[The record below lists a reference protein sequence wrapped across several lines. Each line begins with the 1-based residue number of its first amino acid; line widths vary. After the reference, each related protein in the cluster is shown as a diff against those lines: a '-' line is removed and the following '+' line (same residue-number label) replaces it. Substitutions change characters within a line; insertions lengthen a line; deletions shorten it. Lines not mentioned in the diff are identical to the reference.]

1 MFDNVARSTSYT
13 GPDTA
18 ETQRMADLMAD
29 AWIAFA
35 RTGNPNTPALPQWPT
50 YDMQTRATMIFDLDP
65 QVVQDPDGEE
75 RELLQ
80 RFAAAGARAV
90 GPGDW
95 GARPL
100 DAALLLSLRWL
111 LCPSA

>member
-1 MFDNVARSTSYT
+1 
-13 GPDTA
+13 
-18 ETQRMADLMAD
+18 MADLMAD

-50 YDMQTRATMIFDLDP
+50 YDTRTRATMIFDLDP

-80 RFAAAGARAV
+80 R
-90 GPGDW
+90 
-95 GARPL
+95 
-100 DAALLLSLRWL
+100 LLPEGRGL
-111 LCPSA
+111 